1 MPEDPSKEQLPGNES
16 EPPLTPEEMLQSIL
30 NPKPPASET
39 LAPPEDSPSLPPQP
53 KDSALARPEDLQFAH
68 QSDAEAEAAP
78 PTADEPVTLVEPP
91 AHLREAAERFITMQN
106 QAAAWTDRLN
116 NREITFDEYR
126 RLLYDNMVQ
135 DEAGIWWM
143 IDAENE
149 QWYRHNPDSNEWE
162 EDTPPPLRELERYH
176 RAAAADAPPSSR
188 PQVGDPIVD
197 ARGVQIGAVQPAADE
212 HYTLPGTAALADELP
227 DQKATVRA
235 ESSAAATRQS
245 ASGLDRP
252 DDGGLP
258 AYQLEASPIVRE
270 VLDARRGN
278 ARRRLVS
285 AAAAF
290 LAVGLIALIA
300 AGGGIMLWYGDA
312 VRPFQQDIAGLASYS
327 PEFQTA
333 RIFDANGALI
343 AALNS
348 QQTGARTT
356 IPLDDM
362 SPYIIHAIVSQ
373 ENERYFE
380 DPGFDPIAIV
390 RAFIQNISGGGI
402 ESGASTITQQIA
414 RNLVLRDTEVSI
426 ERKVSEILVAL
437 EIANQYDKN
446 FIIELYLNEVFFA
459 NQNYGVEAA
468 SRFYFQH
475 GADELNFAQAALLA
489 SIVPSPSQNDPV
501 VNRPTAVQGMRATM
515 HKMLDI
521 GCLQFQHG
529 DWPRRGPFC
538 IQEGQE
544 IMNDGLPQVLVRT
557 NSDGEIAGG
566 LAVVQIAEMETTEF
580 EPLDVRLR
588 YPHFVNYVQ
597 AEVEAEFGVNA
608 MFQRGFHIY
617 TTLNPAVQETAQTAL
632 SDQVSQLVSAGV
644 NTGAVMVTEPSS
656 GAIRAMVGS
665 HDFDDDLA
673 GQVNNALTFQQ
684 PGSAIKPIVYTAAIS
699 GHQGN
704 YLTPASILWDVPVT
718 YDLGAGETYSPVN
731 FDRRFHGPVA
741 LRFALQN
748 SYNVAAVKAH
758 LFSGTERFAEMA
770 QTFGLRFP
778 DGFLPTISSGLGA
791 NEVRLFDMM
800 QAYGVFASGGQRVP
814 LYAIERITE
823 TIDGEEVE
831 VAWERPAAEPAISP
845 AVAYLMQ
852 NILSDDQARRPSYP
866 PASSLTLENIGI
878 STQNV
883 VAAKTGTSNDSRD
896 LWTMG
901 FTGDAV
907 VGVWLGTYNNSPTFG
922 TTGFNSAAPVWNA
935 VMAAALAG
943 GTPAP
948 FENPGGVVARE
959 ICRATGTLNHPDC
972 LEPTTGLFIQD
983 QFPPDPEQGFIRTAV
998 VDSWTGLLANAF
1010 CGDYVIEQAFVAT
1023 DDLSAV
1029 DWLNTTA
1036 EGREYAESMDLSI
1049 PVSVPPTGSCAQG
1062 QGLPVVNIS
1071 SPNDG
1076 AVIRGAVEIRGQVQA
1091 PDFSHYEL
1099 LYAAADQDASFF
1111 PISSALIQVPQHG
1124 GFLGVWDTLSAQIPT
1139 GQYILRLLVTSS
1151 TGGSIQRD
1159 LNILVDNPAPT
1170 ATPGAIVTP
1179 VFVPT
1184 IVSVAAPTPSG
1195 N

>member
-1 MPEDPSKEQLPGNES
+1 MPDDPSKEHLPDSES
-16 EPPLTPEEMLQSIL
+16 ESEAAPPSTPEEMLQSIL
-30 NPKPPASET
+30 NPKPPSASET
-39 LAPPEDSPSLPPQP
+39 LAPPEDSPAWSPPP
-53 KDSALARPEDLQFAH
+53 KASTLARPEDLQFAR
-68 QSDAEAEAAP
+68 QSD
-78 PTADEPVTLVEPP
+78 EPDTLVEPP
-91 AHLREAAERFITMQN
+91 AHLRAAAERFVTMQN

-116 NREITFDEYR
+116 NREIAFDEYR

-135 DEAGIWWM
+135 DEAGVWWM

-162 EDTPPPLRELERYH
+162 EDTPPALRELERYH
-176 RAAAADAPPSSR
+176 RAEAADAPPSSQPR
-188 PQVGDPIVD
+188 AGDPIVD
-197 ARGVQIGAVQPAADE
+197 ARGVQIGTVQPTADE

-235 ESSAAATRQS
+235 ESSADATRQS
-245 ASGLDRP
+245 ASRLDRR
-252 DDGGLP
+252 DDGSGRP
-258 AYQLEASPIVRE
+258 AYQLEASPIVQE

-278 ARRRLVS
+278 ALRRLVS
-285 AAAAF
+285 VAAVV
-290 LAVGLIALIA
+290 LTVGLIALIVA
-300 AGGGIMLWYGDA
+300 AGGIMLWYRDA
-312 VRPFQQDIAGLASYS
+312 VGPFQEDIAGLANYS

-333 RIFDANGALI
+333 RIFDADGALI

-390 RAFIQNISGGGI
+390 RAFIQNISEGGI

-414 RNLVLRDTEVSI
+414 RNLVLRDAQVSLA
-426 ERKVSEILVAL
+426 RKVNEILVAL

-446 FIIELYLNEVFFA
+446 FILELYLNEVFFA

-468 SRFYFQH
+468 AQFYFQH

-489 SIVPSPSQNDPV
+489 SIVPSPAQNDPV
-501 VNRPTAVQGMRATM
+501 VNRPTAIQGMRATM

-521 GCLQFQHG
+521 GCLRFQHG

-538 IQEGQE
+538 VQAGQE
-544 IMNDGLPQVLVRT
+544 IMNDGLPQVLVRA
-557 NSDGEIAGG
+557 NSAGEIAGG
-566 LAVVQIAEMETTEF
+566 LAVVQIAEMEATEF

-632 SDQVSQLVSAGV
+632 SSQVSQLVSAGV
-644 NTGAVMVTEPSS
+644 NTGAVMVTDPNR

-718 YDLGAGETYSPVN
+718 YDLGAGGTYSPVN

-741 LRFALQN
+741 LRVALQN

-758 LFSGTERFAEMA
+758 LFSGPERFAEMA

-800 QAYGVFASGGQRVP
+800 QAYGVFASGGQRAP

-831 VAWERPAAEPAISP
+831 VAWERPAAEPAIPP

-878 STQNV
+878 PTQNV

-896 LWTMG
+896 LWTIG
-901 FTGDAV
+901 FTRDAV

-972 LEPTTGLFIQD
+972 PEPTTGLFIQD
-983 QFPPDPEQGFIRTAV
+983 QFPPDPDQGFIRTAV

-1010 CGDYVIEQAFVAT
+1010 CGDYAVEQTFVAT

-1029 DWLNTTA
+1029 DWLNTTP
-1036 EGREYAESMDLSI
+1036 EGREYAESMGLSI
-1049 PVSVPPTGSCAQG
+1049 PVSAPPTGSCAQG

-1099 LYAAADQDASFF
+1099 LYAKADQDASFF

-1124 GFLGVWDTLSAQIPT
+1124 GFLGAWDTLAAQIPT

-1151 TGGSIQRD
+1151 TGGAIQRD

-1170 ATPGAIVTP
+1170 ATPGAIITP
-1179 VFVPT
+1179 VFIPT
-1184 IVSVAAPTPSG
+1184 STPSG
-1195 N
+1195 G